1 MEYLRR
7 ATYDESDHER
17 NDSLRHSLVY
27 FKEAA
32 AYISDAKL
40 VSIFS
45 VYRQN
50 SFHVGI
56 LDLALERAQKIDPQN
71 QGIIAF
77 ETPSSRNETTENL
90 MISRLNTYNYIFSA
104 LEDLIWISNN
114 GVPQG
119 HIPVPNVTAYV
130 NNIFDTAL
138 RSNDKLFHYRL
149 YDWFLAQGLGD
160 RLLTCETP
168 YLIPY
173 FEKYIPD
180 QEKSLRFLHRFY
192 SKKFEYLKASN
203 CLYQLAILPSQ
214 TMTLNERVDYLSS
227 ASVNARCGN
236 ADSEHLD
243 EMARTAAFQWRIQG
257 ILESIS
263 HENHEASIAVRELDS
278 RLYSYQEMKSLYG
291 GKFHCLNA
299 VFNENQN

>member
-40 VSIFS
+40 ASIFS